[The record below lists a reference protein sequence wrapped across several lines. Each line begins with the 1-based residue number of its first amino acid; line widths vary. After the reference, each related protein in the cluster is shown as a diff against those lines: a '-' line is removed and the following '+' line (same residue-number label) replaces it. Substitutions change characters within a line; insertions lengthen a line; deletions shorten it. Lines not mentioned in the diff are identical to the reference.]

1 MAKHFFYWEVYIIEN
16 FHRNL
21 YLAKCLVISFLLNI
35 SGWWNM
41 LVIGIFFVIK
51 GRLVIDECLVMGY
64 PTLFSFILFL
74 TFLSYLFILF
84 YYRGF

>member
-1 MAKHFFYWEVYIIEN
+1 MTKLFFVLGVYIIEK
-16 FHRNL
+16 FHINL

-41 LVIGIFFVIK
+41 LVIGLFLSLNDV
-51 GRLVIDECLVMGY
+51 VIDKCLIMGY
-64 PTLFSFILFL
+64 PTLFSFLLYFTL
-74 TFLSYLFILF
+74 LPYLFILS